1 MSIRAITF
9 DFWNTLFREANSAA
23 RQEIRISA
31 VSKMCGVSEEE
42 AADALKTV
50 WVEFSRRHREEQQ
63 TLGPG
68 DAVRM
73 TGEALGREIEP
84 AVAETLEKV
93 FATAVIVYSPVPIEG
108 AIEAVRAGAAVVPI
122 GLISDTGVSPGSS
135 LQYIL
140 DRHGFTGHFTAITF
154 SDRVGVSKPHAAMFE
169 ATAGALGV
177 KPDELLHIGDL
188 EYTDVAGAHGV
199 GAKAALFTAANPAHA
214 NDTRADYVLSNWQ
227 EFVEVLPSLLA

>member
-1 MSIRAITF
+1 MSIRAVTF

-31 VSKMCGVSEEE
+31 VSKMCEVSEEE

-50 WVEFSRRHREEQQ
+50 WAEFGRRHREEQR
-63 TLGPG
+63 TSGPG

-73 TGEALGREIEP
+73 VGEALGREIEAP
-84 AVAETLEKV
+84 VAEALEKV

-108 AIEAVRAGAAVVPI
+108 AIEAVKAAAAVVPI

-135 LQYIL
+135 LEYIL
-140 DRHGFTGHFTAITF
+140 DRHGFTEHFTAITF

-169 ATAGALGV
+169 ATAGTLGV

-188 EYTDVAGAHGV
+188 EYTDVSGAQGV
-199 GAKAALFTAANPAHA
+199 GAKAALFTAANAAHA
-214 NDTRADYVLSNWQ
+214 NDTRADYVFSNWQ
-227 EFVEVLPSLLA
+227 EFLEILPGLLA